1 MSLLSLP
8 ISIGADALFSALVRW
23 GADGAQLAVRDVI
36 GSAIIGST
44 TVGLGQASWLSS
56 VTRNMFRVEGLIM
69 APLLFAATIGAVV
82 RQDIRR
88 LGRSWGVYLPASML
102 AGYAV
107 VELTKIGLD
116 ITDGISAAIQYEVMP
131 DLGAVL
137 VRAISLGIISSI
149 NEGVLSML
157 LSLLIIAGC
166 LAIWLELVVR
176 AAAIELAVF
185 FMPLAL
191 AGLVWP
197 ATAHWA
203 KRLVEILVAL
213 MLMKP
218 VIVGALCLGAGAVV
232 DVGSPS
238 TAVSGL
244 AILLVAAFAP
254 YALLKLVPMVGV
266 SAIAHL
272 EGLSRQ
278 PLRAGEQAVQR
289 ALTYFTQ
296 AGAASRVVEP
306 SGSLPAGAGQMMA
319 QLGTAGVDGPGSNA
333 PVYNPYGPGGHPDLV
348 RAARQSAVPD
358 A

>member
-8 ISIGADALFSALVRW
+8 ISIGVNALFSALVKW
-23 GADGAQLAVRDVI
+23 GADGAELALRDVI
-36 GSAIIGST
+36 GGAIIGTT
-44 TVGLGQASWLSS
+44 TVDLGQTSWLSS
-56 VTRNMFRVEGLIM
+56 VTRNMFPVEELVM
-69 APLLFAATIGAVV
+69 APLLFAATIGAVL
-82 RQDIRR
+82 RQDMRR
-88 LGRSWGVYLPASML
+88 LGRAWGVYQPVSML

-107 VELTKIGLD
+107 VQLTKTGLD

-131 DLGAVL
+131 NLGPVL
-137 VRAISLGIISSI
+137 LRAIDLGIIASI
-149 NEGVLSML
+149 NEGILSVL

-166 LAIWLELVVR
+166 LAIWLELVIR

-213 MLMKP
+213 LLMKP

-244 AILLVAAFAP
+244 AILLIAAFAP

-278 PLRAGEQAVQR
+278 PIRAAEQTAQR
-289 ALTYFTQ
+289 AFAHVTQ
-296 AGAASRVVEP
+296 AGAARRVAEEGAGLP
-306 SGSLPAGAGQMMA
+306 SGASQMLA
-319 QLGTAGVDGPGSNA
+319 QLGATHDAVEDNRL
-333 PVYNPYGPGGHPDLV
+333 GPGGDPALV
-348 RAARQSAVPD
+348 KAMRERQ
-358 A
+358 

>member
-8 ISIGADALFSALVRW
+8 ISIGTNALFSALVHW
-23 GADGAQLAVRDVI
+23 GADGAQLALKDVV
-36 GSAIIGST
+36 GSAIIGTT
-44 TVGLGQASWLSS
+44 TVDLGQASWLSS
-56 VTRNMFRVEGLIM
+56 VTKNMFRVEGLIM
-69 APLLFAATIGAVV
+69 APLLFAATIGAVL
-82 RQDIRR
+82 RQDMRR
-88 LGRSWGVYLPASML
+88 LGRSWGIFLPISML

-116 ITDGISAAIQYEVMP
+116 ITDGISSAIQYEVMP
-131 DLGAVL
+131 NLGEVL
-137 VRAISLGIISSI
+137 VRAISLGIIASI
-149 NEGVLSML
+149 NEGILSIL

-203 KRLVEILVAL
+203 KRLIEVLVAL
-213 MLMKP
+213 LLMKP

-232 DVGSPS
+232 DMGDAS

-244 AILLVAAFAP
+244 AILLIAAFAP

-278 PLRAGEQAVQR
+278 PFRAAEQTAQR
-289 ALTYFTQ
+289 APRIFHS
-296 AGAASRVVEP
+296 GGRGIASCRNER
-306 SGSLPAGAGQMMA
+306 GSACGRGPNDGTVGDRRGNGQ
-319 QLGTAGVDGPGSNA
+319 
-333 PVYNPYGPGGHPDLV
+333 
-348 RAARQSAVPD
+348 
-358 A
+358 